1 MLSAG
6 STQFCLSS
14 SQLFAYACLRRS
26 CSPALVQHGFN
37 AALILGEAF
46 LNSLPIFAY
55 LMGYVGLWSSLYG
68 IWAQLHYLRTGRFLY
83 PVSCCAFLLWTR
95 VARCLRHL
103 G

>member
-1 MLSAG
+1 MLP
-6 STQFCLSS
+6 
-14 SQLFAYACLRRS
+14 YA
-26 CSPALVQHGFN
+26 PVQHGFN

-83 PVSCCAFLLWTR
+83 PVS
-95 VARCLRHL
+95 
-103 G
+103 

>member
-1 MLSAG
+1 MPPL
-6 STQFCLSS
+6 T
-14 SQLFAYACLRRS
+14 
-26 CSPALVQHGFN
+26 PVQHGFN

-83 PVSCCAFLLWTR
+83 PVSYFAFLLCAR
-95 VARCLRHL
+95 VAHGWCIL
-103 G
+103 GSSNSGSPGSAGQAVHH

>member
-1 MLSAG
+1 MLP
-6 STQFCLSS
+6 L
-14 SQLFAYACLRRS
+14 
-26 CSPALVQHGFN
+26 ALVQHGFN

-83 PVSCCAFLLWTR
+83 PVSWFAFLLCTR
-95 VARCLRHL
+95 VAHAWAILV
-103 G
+103 GSNSGSAGTAA